1 MDVQPAPAVE
11 ASVGSANTQPA
22 ATSNVNAAPSAQLP
36 VDQTQPNTA
45 PQQPQQTTIAPAIA
59 KLFNDAI
66 PQPVD
71 LHVSYR
77 VEGHDVVTVFT
88 DPNTGKEVTQIPSEA
103 LLDLA
108 KFFDQQS
115 GVTFDKNA

>member
-11 ASVGSANTQPA
+11 ASVGIANTQPA
-22 ATSNVNAAPSAQLP
+22 ANTSAAPGVQLP
-36 VDQTQPNTA
+36 VDKTQSDST
-45 PQQPQQTTIAPAIA
+45 PQQPEQGGLAPAIA

-66 PQPVD
+66 SQPVE
-71 LHVSYR
+71 LRVSYR
-77 VEGHDVVTVFT
+77 VEGTDLVTVFT
-88 DPNTGKEVTQIPSEA
+88 DPTTGKEVTQVPSEA